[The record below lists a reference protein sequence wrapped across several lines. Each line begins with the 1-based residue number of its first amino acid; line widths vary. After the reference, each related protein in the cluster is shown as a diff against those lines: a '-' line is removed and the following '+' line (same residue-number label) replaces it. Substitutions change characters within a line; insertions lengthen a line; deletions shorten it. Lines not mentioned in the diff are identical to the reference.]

1 MSGNSNTSGPVVLT
15 IAGFDPSGGAGI
27 IADVRTILHFSCRPV
42 AAITSLTFQ
51 NTEGVFGAIHES
63 AESVRAQILP
73 VIEESPVAGVKI
85 GMLPTAEIVLE
96 IARLIHDR
104 KLPSPVIDPVM
115 RSSSGYQLMEQDAAE
130 VLCRE
135 LIPLAYL
142 ITPNIPEAEALAGVR
157 IEDEQGMRH
166 AAEKLREQ
174 GARVVLIKG
183 GHLPGA
189 RASCPPGYSEE
200 AAGRMPALP
209 ADAIDILDDE
219 GEVTIFRGEWIDAPP
234 VRGTGC
240 MLSSAIAACL
250 AHGIALNE
258 SVRLAKEYVAGAIRH
273 GPNSP
278 ADPVMLDLI
287 KSRSCENSG

>member
-1 MSGNSNTSGPVVLT
+1 MSGNLNTSGPVVLT

-51 NTEGVFGAIHES
+51 NTEGIFGAIHES

-174 GARVVLIKG
+174 GARAVLIKG
-183 GHLPGA
+183 GHLSEKPEVRGQE
-189 RASCPPGYSEE
+189 SEE
-200 AAGRMPALP
+200 QQAKDLLM
-209 ADAIDILDDE
+209 DQDQ
-219 GEVTIFRGEWIDAPP
+219 VTIFRGEWIDAPP

-258 SVRLAKEYVAGAIRH
+258 SVRLAKEYVADAIRH